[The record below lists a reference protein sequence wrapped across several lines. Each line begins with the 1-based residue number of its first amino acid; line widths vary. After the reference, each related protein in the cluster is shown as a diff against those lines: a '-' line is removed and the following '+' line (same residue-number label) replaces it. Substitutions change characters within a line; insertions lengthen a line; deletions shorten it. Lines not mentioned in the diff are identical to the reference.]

1 MNNSKFRWGRSLAVL
16 STLVALTGVA
26 ASAQAVSFR
35 KTWDPIFSASFS
47 ALVGVNV
54 GWRGEALVF
63 VDDGCVSASTL
74 VSFPD
79 ACGSASLQSYELE
92 FYDFDT
98 DAVLGTGSDSAPGT
112 PLFPAVTAI
121 SFDVSEIANGI
132 GLNGPILVDGP
143 FTFGDYGTSF
153 QAELFF
159 DLDLNEEVNGPSL
172 VLVPICEGED
182 CPSSLA
188 NDGETYP
195 PVVTWSQVPVPTPL
209 SLMGLGL
216 LALGLMR
223 RRIA

>member
-132 GLNGPILVDGP
+132 GLAGPILVAGP
-143 FTFGDYGTSF
+143 FTFGDEAPSYSAQLIFGLDEGQAHPLYGSN
-153 QAELFF
+153 L
-159 DLDLNEEVNGPSL
+159 
-172 VLVPICEGED
+172 
-182 CPSSLA
+182 
-188 NDGETYP
+188 
-195 PVVTWSQVPVPTPL
+195 
-209 SLMGLGL
+209 
-216 LALGLMR
+216 R
-223 RRIA
+223 